1 MSIMIPHNETDV
13 ERKIAFVAG
22 LHRSGTSLLFKAL
35 RDHPQIS
42 GLANTGVPEDEGQHV
57 QPIYPAAKK
66 FGGPGRF
73 GFVPEA
79 YMDETSPLVSPENA
93 RLIFAAWSSYW
104 DLDKEVLLEKSPPNL
119 IRSRYLQA
127 LFPNAVFV
135 VVLRHPLAV
144 SFATR
149 KWKDIDIGRLVE
161 HWLVC
166 YERFL
171 HDQALLRQSLVLKY
185 EDFVNAPEP
194 ILNDIYT
201 FLELPP
207 APLRQ
212 NVRQGVNDRY
222 FAMWQ
227 KMQRGLFSRSRA
239 RRVVEMYEAR
249 VNRFGYSLDRLDL
262 IEPLQEALV

>member
-1 MSIMIPHNETDV
+1 MMTQIEMKDI
-13 ERKIAFVAG
+13 ERKIAFVSG

-42 GLANTGVPEDEGQHV
+42 GLANTGIREDEGQHL
-57 QPIYPAAKK
+57 QPIYPTAKQ

-79 YMDETSPLVSPENA
+79 YLDENSPLVSAANA
-93 RLIFAAWSSYW
+93 QQIFDAWAAYW
-104 DLDKEVLLEKSPPNL
+104 DVSKAVLLEKSPPNL
-119 IRSRYLQA
+119 IRSRFLQA
-127 LFPNAVFV
+127 LFPNAAFV

-149 KWKDIDIGRLVE
+149 KWKKIEIGRLVE

-171 HDQALLRQSLVLKY
+171 ADQPLLRNSLVLKY
-185 EDFVNAPEP
+185 EDFVDKPEP
-194 ILNDIYT
+194 VLTDIYG
-201 FLELPP
+201 FLGLPP
-207 APLRQ
+207 TPLRQ

-222 FAMWQ
+222 FEMWR
-227 KMQRGLFSRSRA
+227 KMRRGIFSRFPA
-239 RRVVEMYEAR
+239 QRVIQTYEAR
-249 VNRFGYSLDRLDL
+249 VNRFGYSLEQVDVLTPVGQR
-262 IEPLQEALV
+262 P